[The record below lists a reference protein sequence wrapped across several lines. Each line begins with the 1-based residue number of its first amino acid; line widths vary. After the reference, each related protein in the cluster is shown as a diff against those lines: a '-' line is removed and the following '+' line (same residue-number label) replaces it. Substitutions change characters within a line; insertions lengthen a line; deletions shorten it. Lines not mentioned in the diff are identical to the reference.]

1 MYELEGLWRRC
12 RRRCNGCRHCHELQ
26 SPQTIHPNQHDVGMH
41 ELSIA
46 LSIID
51 LAEEEMRLYGGE
63 RVRSIRIE
71 VGSLA
76 GVASDALLF
85 SFGLACEGTP
95 AEGSSLIVDETQGR
109 ELDVVA
115 VEIEP

>member
-1 MYELEGLWRRC
+1 
-12 RRRCNGCRHCHELQ
+12 
-26 SPQTIHPNQHDVGMH
+26 MH

-51 LAEEEMRLYGGE
+51 LAEEEMRRHGGD
-63 RVRSIRIE
+63 RVRSIRIDL
-71 VGSLA
+71 GALA
-76 GVASDALLF
+76 GVATEALQF

-95 AEGSSLIVDETQGR
+95 AEGSSLIVHETSGR

>member
-1 MYELEGLWRRC
+1 
-12 RRRCNGCRHCHELQ
+12 
-26 SPQTIHPNQHDVGMH
+26 MH

-51 LAEEEMRLYGGE
+51 LAEEEMRRHGGD
-63 RVRSIRIE
+63 RVRSILIDL
-71 VGSLA
+71 GALS
-76 GVASDALLF
+76 GVAWEALQF

-95 AEGSSLIVDETQGR
+95 AEGSSLVVRETAGR